1 MKEIVLIIL
10 MQLIYVPVFTLR
22 TLFLVK
28 NMIAVASFLGFI
40 EALVYVFGLS
50 LVFSG
55 NQSTLAMIVY
65 AVGFGVG
72 MQLGGIIEN
81 KLAIGYNS
89 FMVNLMHRDSELID
103 KLRVEGFGVT
113 VYQGEG
119 RDSVRYRLE
128 ILTKRNRED
137 ELLEII
143 HDFEPGAFIISY
155 EPRKFK
161 GGFMVNSMK
170 KNQDKKINLTPLVK
184 NNKRKSKH
192 QDSEVE
198 ELKKDGKM
206 QSLHHEG
213 LEPKKEGSLSE
224 EIDSKEKTENEDIK

>member
-1 MKEIVLIIL
+1 

-89 FMVNLMHRDSELID
+89 FMVNLMHRDPELID

-198 ELKKDGKM
+198 ELKKDGKKL
-206 QSLHHEG
+206 SLHHEG